1 MATTTLGLR
10 LATPV
15 TALSLPLFTSYFS
28 LLAYR
33 VISVRVASETFV
45 GNETKGKGKVASTQ
59 DSPDPLTIATRCHA
73 NFAEYVPL
81 ALLTTAVAE
90 LNGGHPTVI
99 AGGLGTLFLLRIA
112 HVEFGLRGRAALGPG
127 RIIGF
132 LGTLGYL
139 IGMGGYAGWLARGY
153 LGFD

>member
-10 LATPV
+10 LATPI

-33 VISVRVASETFV
+33 VISVRVATETFV
-45 GNETKGKGKVASTQ
+45 GNQCVDKGKAASTQ
-59 DSPDPLTIATRCHA
+59 DTPDPLTIASRCHA

-90 LNGGHPTVI
+90 LNGADPKII
-99 AGGLGTLFLLRIA
+99 AGGLGGLFLLRVA
-112 HVEFGLRGRAALGPG
+112 HVELGLRRRAALGPG

-132 LGTLGYL
+132 LGTLVYL

>member
-1 MATTTLGLR
+1 MATATLGLR
-10 LATPV
+10 LTPV
-15 TALSLPLFTSYFS
+15 TALALPAFTSYFS

-33 VISVRVASETFV
+33 VISCRVACETFV
-45 GNETKGKGKVASTQ
+45 GNETKGKGKVVATQ
-59 DSPDPLTIATRCHA
+59 DSPDPLTVATRCHG

-81 ALLTTAVAE
+81 ALLTTAIVE
-90 LNGGHPTVI
+90 LNGGDKRII
-99 AGGLGTLFLLRIA
+99 AGGLGTLFLLRVG
-112 HVEFGLRGRAALGPG
+112 HVEFGLRSRAALGPG

-153 LGFD
+153 IGFD